1 MYRFTYILTFLFSLG
16 LQIFPVFA
24 EDDHDHKG
32 RESSK
37 KHFPIH
43 LKQVVVSSPM
53 QKMISDSARPVDVMH
68 EEELRLKA
76 AGTIGETLKQELG
89 VHGQSYGPGV
99 GLPIIRGQSGP
110 RVRVLSNGLGVNDA
124 SQASPDHA
132 SGSIPLLAERIEVL
146 RGPSTLAYGS
156 GAIGG
161 VVNVIDGRIPEK
173 MPDKPVSGAIEQKY
187 NSVSDESS
195 SVFKIE
201 GGTGKLAY
209 YFDGFY
215 RENNNLRIDGDA
227 IDEPRGQVSE
237 PDLAV
242 TQNTNG
248 FIDNSSADAK
258 SGTAGLSL
266 ISDSGFFGFSANI
279 LENEYRVPP
288 EGTDDGEFARI
299 NLEQKKF
306 DVKGEW
312 RSSGGF
318 IESVRTKLSFT
329 DYEHTEGTEALF
341 RNDTFEGRFDAP
353 HKPIG
358 IFDGVIGFQVIS
370 GKFSALEIEENE
382 FIVPITQSASYS
394 LFAQESFVM
403 GPTTAE
409 LGLRIEHANVDSR
422 NEVDP
427 DSSYIPISVSASDLW
442 KVGDESTVN
451 IAFTRSQRAPQVQE
465 LFFEG
470 VHETTRAY
478 ERGDPNLG
486 LETSHNLDLGYTLNS
501 SSVSAQIDFFHNWVD
516 DYIFLQR
523 SGDEVAGSPEL
534 LYRQTDAKLYGY
546 EAKLIFP
553 LIEKKHSV
561 DLTLFSDYTRATL
574 DNSGD
579 VPQMPPLRWGFQVDH
594 SLEHWSSNIRLTR
607 AEDQNSPGDN
617 EADTPGYVLLNLATH
632 YHIENFNGADVL
644 AYAKGNNLLD
654 ENIRNSTSF
663 LRNFSPEPGIGA
675 EIGIRIN
682 Y

>member
-1 MYRFTYILTFLFSLG
+1 MYRYIYIFAFLFSLG
-16 LQIFPVFA
+16 LQTFPVFA
-24 EDDHDHKG
+24 ENEHDHKD

-37 KHFPIH
+37 KHFSVH
-43 LKQVVVSSPM
+43 LKQVVVSTPM
-53 QKMISDSARPVDVMH
+53 QKMISDSAKPVEVLH

-76 AGTIGETLKQELG
+76 GGTIGETLKQELG
-89 VHGQSYGPGV
+89 VHSQSYGPGV
-99 GLPIIRGQSGP
+99 GLPVIRGQSGP

-132 SGSIPLLAERIEVL
+132 SGSVPLLAERIEIL

-161 VVNVIDGRIPEK
+161 VVNVIDGRIPEG
-173 MPDKPVSGAIEQKY
+173 MPDKPLGGAFEQKY

-195 SVFKIE
+195 SIFKIE

-227 IDEPRGQVSE
+227 IDVSRAQVSE
-237 PDLAV
+237 SDLEV

-248 FIDNSSADAK
+248 FIDNTSADAK
-258 SGTAGLSL
+258 SGTAGLSF
-266 ISDSGFFGFSANI
+266 IGESGFFGFSANI
-279 LENEYRVPP
+279 LENEYGIAP
-288 EGTDDGEFARI
+288 EGTDDGELARI
-299 NLEQKKF
+299 NLEQSKVDFKS
-306 DVKGEW
+306 EW
-312 RSSGGF
+312 RSSDGF
-318 IESVRTKLSFT
+318 IKSVRTKLSFT

-341 RNDTFEGRFDAP
+341 RNDTFEGRLEAP

-358 IFDGVIGFQVIS
+358 VFDGVIGFQVIS
-370 GKFSALEIEENE
+370 GEFSALEVEENE
-382 FIVPITQSASYS
+382 FIVPITKSRNYS
-394 LFAQESFVM
+394 LFATESFSM

-427 DSSYIPISVSASDLW
+427 DSSYTPISVSASDLW
-442 KVGDESTVN
+442 KIDDNSSVN
-451 IAFTRSQRAPQVQE
+451 LAFTRSQRAPQAQE

-470 VHETTRAY
+470 VHETTRSY

-486 LETSHNLDLGYTLNS
+486 LETSHNLDLGYRLDS
-501 SSVSAQIDFFHNWVD
+501 GWVSAQVDVFHNWID

-523 SGDEVAGSPEL
+523 SGDEVEGSPEL
-534 LYRQTDAKLYGY
+534 LYRQTNAKFYGY

-553 LIEKKHSV
+553 LIENEHSV

-574 DNSGD
+574 NNSRD
-579 VPQMPPLRWGFQVDH
+579 IPQMPPL
-594 SLEHWSSNIRLTR
+594 
-607 AEDQNSPGDN
+607 P
-617 EADTPGYVLLNLATH
+617 
-632 YHIENFNGADVL
+632 
-644 AYAKGNNLLD
+644 
-654 ENIRNSTSF
+654 
-663 LRNFSPEPGIGA
+663 
-675 EIGIRIN
+675 
-682 Y
+682 